1 MKKTLLIVMLM
12 NLSLSGCAMGEGDFP
27 SLAKRPYEDQSAIS
41 SPGNPVPALV
51 SSLTPDVQSGVNQ
64 ALRTSNA
71 AHEQFLHNLNAVK
84 QRVVAAQGAAVSS
97 EKWVVAQMDLAALE
111 LVRSPSV
118 ESLADIDSL
127 YAAELD
133 REVQEGL
140 SGGALII
147 LEKRN
152 QIDGQVRQQQQQIDS
167 MKGQLR

>member
-1 MKKTLLIVMLM
+1 ML
-12 NLSLSGCAMGEGDFP
+12 
-27 SLAKRPYEDQSAIS
+27 
-41 SPGNPVPALV
+41 
-51 SSLTPDVQSGVNQ
+51 
-64 ALRTSNA
+64 
-71 AHEQFLHNLNAVK
+71 AHEQFLHNLTAVK